1 MLRQSRYAARDES
14 NGVQEAKM
22 SAAVGTETRSGVR
35 VGGKTTTK
43 DLRRAG
49 FPFRSG
55 RICLDFVA
63 TVAKRRLGDREL
75 LPGPE
80 ELRTWCRVAG
90 LPGPTDRD
98 DAIAAHGLDRAHA
111 LREALYRLA
120 RARVDGATPESA
132 DIAAVNAAA
141 LAAPPTALLGDD
153 GISALPSEHAPLDAV
168 LSLLARDAV
177 DLFTGPYALRIRE
190 CTAHDCSLFF
200 VDRSRPGSRR
210 WCAMAACGEKA
221 SSATYRK
228 RHPGYR

>member
-1 MLRQSRYAARDES
+1 MAA
-14 NGVQEAKM
+14 EAVLVPE
-22 SAAVGTETRSGVR
+22 ARSGVR
-35 VGGKTTTK
+35 IGGEVTTK

-55 RICLDFVA
+55 RISLDFVA

-90 LPGPTDRD
+90 LPVPD
-98 DAIAAHGLDRAHA
+98 DAITPELLERSRA
-111 LREALYRLA
+111 LREAVYTLA
-120 RARVDGATPESA
+120 RARVDAAAPPAAE
-132 DIAAVNAAA
+132 IALVNAAA
-141 LAAPPTALLGDD
+141 CLAAPPTPLLGPD
-153 GISALPSEHAPLDAV
+153 GFTALPREHAPLESILA
-168 LSLLARDAV
+168 LLARDAV

-210 WCAMAACGEKA
+210 WCAMASCGEKA

-228 RHPGYR
+228 RHPGYH

>member
-1 MLRQSRYAARDES
+1 MEAMLVPQ
-14 NGVQEAKM
+14 M
-22 SAAVGTETRSGVR
+22 RSGVR
-35 VGGKTTTK
+35 VGGEVTTK

-55 RICLDFVA
+55 RISLDFVA

-75 LPGPE
+75 LPGPQE
-80 ELRTWCRVAG
+80 VRTWCRVAG
-90 LPGPTDRD
+90 LPVPEDEITPELLERT
-98 DAIAAHGLDRAHA
+98 HA
-111 LREALYRLA
+111 LREAVYALA
-120 RARVDGATPESA
+120 RARVD
-132 DIAAVNAAA
+132 AAAPPPTGIGLVNAAA
-141 LAAPPTALLGDD
+141 LAAPPTALLGPD
-153 GISALPSEHAPLDAV
+153 GLTAIPRERAALESI

-210 WCAMAACGEKA
+210 WCTMASCGEKA

-228 RHPGYR
+228 RHPGYH

>member
-1 MLRQSRYAARDES
+1 MGEAAL
-14 NGVQEAKM
+14 GGA
-22 SAAVGTETRSGVR
+22 R
-35 VGGKTTTK
+35 VGGEVTTK

-63 TVAKRRLGDREL
+63 TVALRQFGDREL

-90 LPGPTDRD
+90 LPRPEGEVTPDLLTRT
-98 DAIAAHGLDRAHA
+98 RV
-111 LREALYRLA
+111 LREAVYGLA
-120 RARVDGATPESA
+120 RARVEGTAPASA

-141 LAAPPTALLGDD
+141 LASPPTALLGPD
-153 GISALPSEHAPLDAV
+153 GLTALPREHAPLESILA
-168 LSLLARDAV
+168 LLARDAI
-177 DLFTGPYALRIRE
+177 DLFTGPYALRIRK
-190 CTAHDCSLFF
+190 CLAHDCSLFF

-210 WCAMAACGEKA
+210 WCTMATCGEKA

-228 RHPGYR
+228 RHPGQR

>member
-1 MLRQSRYAARDES
+1 MS
-14 NGVQEAKM
+14 EAF
-22 SAAVGTETRSGVR
+22 VTQTRSGVR
-35 VGGKTTTK
+35 VGGEVTTK

-75 LPGPE
+75 LPGPD

-90 LPGPTDRD
+90 LPEPEDEITPDLLG
-98 DAIAAHGLDRAHA
+98 GAHA

-120 RARVDGATPESA
+120 RARVDGTTHPAA
-132 DIAAVNAAA
+132 DIETVNAAA
-141 LAAPPTALLGDD
+141 VAAAAPPTALLGAD
-153 GISALPSEHAPLDAV
+153 GFTAVPCDGSSLAGILALI
-168 LSLLARDAV
+168 ARDAI
-177 DLFTGPYALRIRE
+177 DLLTGPYALRIRE

-210 WCAMAACGEKA
+210 WCTMASCGEKA
-221 SSATYRK
+221 SSAKYRQ
-228 RHPGYR
+228 RHPGYH

>member
-1 MLRQSRYAARDES
+1 MGAA
-14 NGVQEAKM
+14 G
-22 SAAVGTETRSGVR
+22 AAVGTETRSGTL
-35 VGGKTTTK
+35 VGGEVTTK

-90 LPGPTDRD
+90 LPLPEDEITPERL
-98 DAIAAHGLDRAHA
+98 ARAWA
-111 LREALYRLA
+111 LREAFYTLA
-120 RARVDGATPESA
+120 RARVDATPPPPAEI
-132 DIAAVNAAA
+132 DLVNAAA
-141 LAAPPTALLGDD
+141 IGAPPTALLGPD
-153 GISALPSEHAPLDAV
+153 GFTPLPREHAPLDSILA
-168 LSLLARDAV
+168 LLARDAV

-210 WCAMAACGEKA
+210 WCAMASCGEKA

-228 RHPGYR
+228 RHPGHR

>member
-1 MLRQSRYAARDES
+1 MVGAA
-14 NGVQEAKM
+14 
-22 SAAVGTETRSGVR
+22 AAVSTETRSGVL
-35 VGGKTTTK
+35 VGGEVTTK

-90 LPGPTDRD
+90 LPVPEDEITPERL
-98 DAIAAHGLDRAHA
+98 HRTWA
-111 LREALYRLA
+111 LREALYTLA
-120 RARVDGATPESA
+120 RARVD
-132 DIAAVNAAA
+132 AAPAPAAEIDLVNAAA
-141 LAAPPTALLGDD
+141 LGAPPTVLLGPD
-153 GISALPSEHAPLDAV
+153 GFTALPREHAPLDSILA
-168 LSLLARDAV
+168 LLARDAV

-210 WCAMAACGEKA
+210 WCAMASCGEKA

-228 RHPGYR
+228 RHPGHR

>member
-1 MLRQSRYAARDES
+1 M
-14 NGVQEAKM
+14 
-22 SAAVGTETRSGVR
+22 AAVGTETRSGVR
-35 VGGKTTTK
+35 VGGEVTTK

-75 LPGPE
+75 LAGPE

-90 LPGPTDRD
+90 LPLPEDEITPER
-98 DAIAAHGLDRAHA
+98 LERARA
-111 LREALYRLA
+111 LREAIYTLA
-120 RARVDGATPESA
+120 RARVDGAAPPRAEI
-132 DIAAVNAAA
+132 DLVNAAA
-141 LAAPPTALLGDD
+141 IAAPPTALLGPD
-153 GISALPSEHAPLDAV
+153 GFTAIPCERAALDSILA
-168 LSLLARDAV
+168 LLARDAV
-177 DLFTGPYALRIRE
+177 ELFTGPYALRIRE

-210 WCAMAACGEKA
+210 WCAMASCGEKA

-228 RHPGYR
+228 RHPGHH

>member
-1 MLRQSRYAARDES
+1 MVEAALVPR
-14 NGVQEAKM
+14 
-22 SAAVGTETRSGVR
+22 TRGGVR
-35 VGGKTTTK
+35 VGGEVTTK

-55 RICLDFVA
+55 RISLDFVA

-75 LPGPE
+75 LPGPD

-90 LPGPTDRD
+90 LPVPQDEITPES
-98 DAIAAHGLDRAHA
+98 LDRSRA
-111 LREALYRLA
+111 LREAVYTLA
-120 RARVDGATPESA
+120 RARVD
-132 DIAAVNAAA
+132 AAAPPLAEIDLVNAAA
-141 LAAPPTALLGDD
+141 LAAPPTALLGPD
-153 GISALPSEHAPLDAV
+153 GFTAIPRERAPLDSILA
-168 LSLLARDAV
+168 LLARDAV

-210 WCAMAACGEKA
+210 WCAMASCGEKA

-228 RHPGYR
+228 RHPEYH

>member
-1 MLRQSRYAARDES
+1 M
-14 NGVQEAKM
+14 GEATL
-22 SAAVGTETRSGVR
+22 VTQVRSGVR
-35 VGGKTTTK
+35 IGGEVTTK

-55 RICLDFVA
+55 RISLDLVA

-80 ELRTWCRVAG
+80 QLRTWCRVAG
-90 LPGPTDRD
+90 LPLPQDEITPQLLGQT
-98 DAIAAHGLDRAHA
+98 HA
-111 LREALYRLA
+111 LREAVYALA
-120 RARVDGATPESA
+120 RARVDGSTPASA
-132 DIAAVNAAA
+132 DIDLVNAAA
-141 LAAPPTALLGDD
+141 IAAPPTALLGPD
-153 GISALPSEHAPLDAV
+153 GFTAV
-168 LSLLARDAV
+168 PRERADLESILSLLARDAI

-210 WCAMAACGEKA
+210 WCTMASCGEKA

-228 RHPGYR
+228 RHPGYH